1 MATSGGINNI
11 FDWLKEI
18 NYKKSPVDS
27 FTDKDWDEFNAYMV
41 HRFLSMNPDFL
52 ELVNEVQSLPPT
64 DKQQIYS
71 IYREYIPKNNKW
83 SKYVKSTVK
92 QRNKDL
98 IQHLTDYFK
107 LSTREIKEYL
117 QFLGDK
123 EVMKIL
129 SQLGIEDK
137 EAKKLCR

>member
-18 NYKKSPVDS
+18 NYKKSPIDS
-27 FTDKDWDEFNAYMV
+27 FTNKDWDEFNAYMV

-71 IYREYIPKNNKW
+71 IYKEYIPKNNKW

-92 QRNKDL
+92 PRNKDL
-98 IQHLTDYFK
+98 IQYLTNYFQ

-117 QFLGDK
+117 QFLDNK
-123 EVMKIL
+123 EVTKIL

-137 EAKKLCR
+137 EIKKLLK

>member
-1 MATSGGINNI
+1 MNL

-18 NYKKSPVDS
+18 NYKKSSVDS
-27 FTDKDWDEFNAYMV
+27 FTDKEWEEFNAYMI
-41 HRFLSMNPDFL
+41 HRFISMNPDYI
-52 ELVNEVQSLPPT
+52 ELVNEVQSFPPT
-64 DKQQIYS
+64 EKQQIYQV
-71 IYREYIPKNNKW
+71 YKEYIPKNNKW
-83 SKYVKSTVK
+83 NKYIKSTVK

-98 IQHLTDYFK
+98 IQYLTNYYQ

-123 EVMKIL
+123 EVIKIL

-137 EAKKLCR
+137 EIKKLLK

>member
-1 MATSGGINNI
+1 MNL

-18 NYKKSPVDS
+18 NYKKSSVDS

-98 IQHLTDYFK
+98 IQYLTDYFK

-117 QFLGDK
+117 QLLGDK
-123 EVMKIL
+123 EVIKIL

>member
-1 MATSGGINNI
+1 MNL

-27 FTDKDWDEFNAYMV
+27 FTNKDWDEFNAYMV
-41 HRFLSMNPDFL
+41 HRFLSMNSDYL

-64 DKQQIYS
+64 DKKQIYS

-83 SKYVKSTVK
+83 NKYVKSNIK

-98 IQHLTDYFK
+98 IQYLTNYFQ
-107 LSTREIKEYL
+107 LSTREVKGYL
-117 QFLGDK
+117 EFLGNE
-123 EVMKIL
+123 EVTKIL

-137 EAKKLCR
+137 EIKKLLK